1 MTLRRSRPPPAPSP
15 GREMRL
21 VRETA
26 PSPSAKGKSHVTSD
40 IRGKEGHRRHAR
52 RRRQPQRDQPRT
64 EAPPL
69 DRGPRDPP
77 QRHGAGHRRQGP
89 SGQPLRPPGG
99 LPPQPRLRR
108 RGVHPRKMLPLR
120 EMQRRPPRLPRAE
133 VRPSGGA
140 ALRVQRLP
148 RPRRMRA
155 ADSTC
160 AGSCRRA
167 GAWTTSPRRK

>member
-1 MTLRRSRPPPAPSP
+1 MSHLTFEARKAIADMLDGGGSLNEISRALKRPRSTV
-15 GREMRL
+15 
-21 VRETA
+21 VREIRRNGMELDTG
-26 PSPSAKGKSHVTSD
+26 AKGRPANRCS
-40 IRGKEGHRRHAR
+40 
-52 RRRQPQRDQPRT
+52 
-64 EAPPL
+64 
-69 DRGPRDPP
+69 
-77 QRHGAGHRRQGP
+77 
-89 SGQPLRPPGG
+89 PPGG